1 MLSDNKN
8 VKKSQ
13 SKINLVRLSDFVHDY
28 VAQRSLSFYNATS
41 LPPTV
46 LMKMDIEGSE
56 IEVLTDLLLTGSF
69 LTIDNTIIEFHDW
82 LANTEERKAQSKSLR
97 EALGAM
103 EKISQKFKLVEV
115 DDESYLNASP
125 ELPKC

>member
-1 MLSDNKN
+1 
-8 VKKSQ
+8 
-13 SKINLVRLSDFVHDY
+13 
-28 VAQRSLSFYNATS
+28 
-41 LPPTV
+41 
-46 LMKMDIEGSE
+46 MKMDIEGSE
-56 IEVLTDLLLTGSF
+56 IEVLTDLLLTGAF

-82 LANTEERKAQSKSLR
+82 LVNTEERKAQSKSLR